1 MKSNNLDKRNHII
14 PNLCEG
20 TIPKQGVKLLKEDV
34 RKNDEY
40 QIDAIN
46 HMKKIISKRINKAV
60 KHGKYSCK
68 IWHSNKD
75 ECLPLDMIRS
85 LLNKNN
91 TIVLTLQGK
100 SIYSITAMWTTCDV
114 YNIKKGCIYWRGIL
128 GGPFHEISFE
138 EFVAMLPTLPIISDD
153 DVIYEG
159 KIYMEGKN
167 DVG

>member
-1 MKSNNLDKRNHII
+1 
-14 PNLCEG
+14 
-20 TIPKQGVKLLKEDV
+20 
-34 RKNDEY
+34 
-40 QIDAIN
+40 
-46 HMKKIISKRINKAV
+46 MKKIISKRINKAV

-138 EFVAMLPTLPIISDD
+138 EFVDMLPTLPIISDD

-159 KIYMEGKN
+159 KIYNTPRFINGLLYFTSAVFNNLSLSKLN
-167 DVG
+167 LYSKY